1 METVVLKF
9 ASAISLSLAVVLL
22 APAQTFAKTTTKTVS
37 LAGGAHA
44 KLAGGV
50 HAREWIAPFS
60 TVYAFARFTDDGTTL
75 TINGQGGGFNP
86 GLSYTSFFYGTG
98 SVPRGALAC
107 FPPTPNLL
115 TAPQMITA
123 YWLPVTGTH
132 RTLYVQKTGLSYVS
146 LTQVSTM
153 SVRYDSTPTLPLAT
167 NLNPGRYWLDSC
179 GLLI

>member
-1 METVVLKF
+1 MHKF
-9 ASAISLSLAVVLL
+9 TSAISLSLAALL
-22 APAQTFAKTTTKTVS
+22 FCPVPTFAKTSVKTVS
-37 LAGGAHA
+37 LTNGARP
-44 KLAGGV
+44 KIVGGV
-50 HAREWIAPFS
+50 RAKAWIVPFS
-60 TVYAFARFTDDGTTL
+60 TVYAVARFTDDGTTL
-75 TINGQGGGFNP
+75 TIKGEGGGFNP

-107 FPPTPNLL
+107 FPPAPNLL
-115 TAPQMITA
+115 TATQMITA

-132 RTLYVQKTGLSYVS
+132 RTLYVQKTGVSYVS
-146 LTQVSTM
+146 LTQVATF